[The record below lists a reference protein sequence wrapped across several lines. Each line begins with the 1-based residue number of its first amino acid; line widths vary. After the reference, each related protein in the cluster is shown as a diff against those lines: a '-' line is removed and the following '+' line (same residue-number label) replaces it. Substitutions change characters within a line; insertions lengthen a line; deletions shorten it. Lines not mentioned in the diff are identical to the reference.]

1 MAGFLEYGE
10 YDALGL
16 AALVRDGQVH
26 PSELIEA
33 CLERVQ
39 RHNPRLNAIIH
50 RLDERA
56 RRSAALPIP
65 EGPFSGVPFLVKDLL
80 ADMEGLP
87 TSRGSRFFAD
97 DIADRDS
104 ELVRRWRA
112 AGVIIAGKTNT
123 PELGLHPTTEPAHF
137 GPARNPWDTERIT
150 GGSSGGSAAAVASGI
165 VPIASGGDGGGS
177 IRIPASCCGLFGL
190 KPSRGRTPT
199 GPTAGEHWRGFA
211 VEHILS
217 RSVRDSAAMLD
228 ATEGADVGA
237 LHHAPPP
244 ARPFLT
250 ELGAA
255 PGRLRIA
262 LSVEPLLGDHLDP
275 ECRAAIEDTAELLT
289 ELGHEVVPKRPSI
302 EAGPFSEAF
311 LTMLC
316 AEVRSA
322 IEAGGR
328 RLGRRPRSRDF
339 EPATW
344 VMGLLGR
351 NLRAS
356 DLSLALDHL
365 HTSARRVSR
374 LFEDYDVLLTPTLAA
389 PPPRLGEL
397 RPKSAEE
404 RFLRLA
410 GKLRAGKLLDLL
422 GALPKTAEKV
432 FAFTAYTPV
441 FNVTGQPAMSVP
453 LHWSAEGLPIGSH
466 FVGRFG
472 DEATLLRLAAQ
483 LETARPWA
491 DRRPPFG

>member
-1 MAGFLEYGE
+1 MAAFLEYAD

-16 AALVRDGQVH
+16 AALVRDGHVH
-26 PSELIEA
+26 PSELLEA
-33 CLERVQ
+33 CLERAE
-39 RHNPRLNAIIH
+39 RLGPSLNAIV
-50 RLDERA
+50 RRFDERA
-56 RRSAALPIP
+56 RRAAAGPLPA
-65 EGPFSGVPFLVKDLL
+65 GPFRGVPFLVKDLL
-80 ADMEGLP
+80 ADIQGLP

-97 DIADRDS
+97 DVADRDS

-112 AGVIIAGKTNT
+112 AGVVFAGKTNT
-123 PELGLHPTTEPAHF
+123 PEFGLHPTTEPAHF

-150 GGSSGGSAAAVASGI
+150 GGSSGGSAAAVAAGI

-199 GPTAGEHWRGFA
+199 GPTAGEHWRGLA
-211 VEHILS
+211 VEHVLS

-228 ATEGADVGA
+228 ATHGADPGA

-244 ARPFLT
+244 ARPFLD
-250 ELGAA
+250 EVGAN

-262 LSVEPLLGDHLDP
+262 LSVEPLLGEHLDP
-275 ECRAAIEDTAELLT
+275 ECRAAVEDTAALLA
-289 ELGHEVVPKRPSI
+289 ELGHEVVHARPHL

-311 LTMLC
+311 LTVLC

-322 IEAGGR
+322 IETGAR
-328 RLGRRPRSRDF
+328 RLGKRPRPRDF

-351 NLRAS
+351 SLPAS
-356 DLSLALDHL
+356 ALSRALDHL
-365 HTSARRVSR
+365 HTSARGVSR
-374 LFEDYDVLLTPTLAA
+374 LFEDYDLLLTPTLAA

-397 RPKSAEE
+397 LPQGAEA
-404 RFLRLA
+404 RFLQIA
-410 GKLRAGKLLDLL
+410 GKLRAGRLLDLL

-432 FAFTAYTPV
+432 FAFTPYTPI

-453 LHWSAEGLPIGSH
+453 LHWSAAGTPIGSH
-466 FVGRFG
+466 VVGRFG

-483 LETARPWA
+483 LEAARPWA
-491 DRRPPFG
+491 DRRPPIA